1 MGALEEMS
9 ENHQGSQD
17 LSSGHRGYLYQILRQ
32 DMTHKKTKMLSAWKF
47 FRSHFYAREHKQNMA
62 AKPCAV

>member
-1 MGALEEMS
+1 MNANFWDSLVETTNVNLMVALEEMS

-32 DMTHKKTKMLSAWKF
+32 SI
-47 FRSHFYAREHKQNMA
+47 
-62 AKPCAV
+62 P